1 MGEVATEKV
10 AGTDLK
16 VGITVCMHMERN
28 KKETMNDGFFVL
40 VCTMNVYIFI
50 I

>member
-1 MGEVATEKV
+1 MGEVAIEKV

-16 VGITVCMHMERN
+16 AGITVCMRTKRN

-40 VCTMNVYIFI
+40 NEHVYIHY
-50 I
+50 

>member
-10 AGTDLK
+10 AGMNLEAW
-16 VGITVCMHMERN
+16 ITVRMHTERN

-40 VCTMNVYIFI
+40 NEHVYIHY
-50 I
+50 